1 MLQHKNPR
9 LGNCPTSGFV
19 HPNTKLLGF
28 AVGYVLAHGGVIA
41 AQFEPAGVVLAV
53 LDGGIGV
60 GTLGAPQLDDDA
72 VAFFAG
78 HGVPHKTVYNLP
90 HCTKL
95 TPTWQTV
102 DNIRFLL
109 SRTEHA
115 EHTEAFVG
123 DVTSDFPRA
132 NSSE

>member
-1 MLQHKNPR
+1 
-9 LGNCPTSGFV
+9 
-19 HPNTKLLGF
+19 
-28 AVGYVLAHGGVIA
+28 
-41 AQFEPAGVVLAV
+41 
-53 LDGGIGV
+53 V

>member
-1 MLQHKNPR
+1 M
-9 LGNCPTSGFV
+9 
-19 HPNTKLLGF
+19 HPNAKLLGF
-28 AVGYVLAHGGVIA
+28 AVGHVLAHGGVIA

-102 DNIRFLL
+102 DNTGSPL
-109 SRTEHA
+109 SRTAHA
-115 EHTEAFVG
+115 EGAEAFVG
-123 DVTSDFPRA
+123 DVTSHGRIAA
-132 NSSE
+132 NQFARMIRPSYVPLPMGE